1 MVNSH
6 HLLWH
11 LKNSN
16 RQGINTQET
25 KDTIYTY
32 LSLTA
37 FFLASEL
44 YSFYIVRHVVL
55 KNS

>member
-44 YSFYIVRHVVL
+44 YRFYIVRHAVL
-55 KNS
+55 